1 MKTPQFTLTSVT
13 PTPRASLLLTFADG
27 EKFEIDLVD
36 VITKLRALEPLKDQ
50 ALFMKARL
58 GEFHDTVV
66 WDEDGALELAA
77 DNLRAMGIEQA
88 GGISHE
94 FIVRWMYENELNL
107 ETAAIALGMSRRMVA
122 YYRSGAKA
130 VPRTVALACLGWR
143 AMKLGQVDDRF
154 ALAA

>member
-1 MKTPQFTLTSVT
+1 
-13 PTPRASLLLTFADG
+13 
-27 EKFEIDLVD
+27 
-36 VITKLRALEPLKDQ
+36 
-50 ALFMKARL
+50 MKARL
-58 GEFHDTVV
+58 GEFDDTVV
-66 WDEDGALELAA
+66 WDEDNELELAA

-94 FIVRWMYENELNL
+94 FIVRWMYENDLNL
-107 ETAAIALGMSRRMVA
+107 DGAAIALGMSRRMVA

-143 AMKLGQVDDRF
+143 ALRRGQVDERF

>member
-13 PTPRASLLLTFADG
+13 PTLKASLLLTFADG
-27 EKFEIDLVD
+27 EKFEVDLVE
-36 VITKLRALEPLKDQ
+36 VITKLHALGPLKDQ
-50 ALFMKARL
+50 GLFMKARL
-58 GEFHDTVV
+58 GEFDDTVV
-66 WDEDGALELAA
+66 WDEDGELELAA

-94 FIVRWMYENELNL
+94 FIVRWMYENDLNL
-107 ETAAIALGMSRRMVA
+107 DGAAIALGMSRRMVA

-143 AMKLGQVDDRF
+143 ALRQGQVDERF

>member
-1 MKTPQFTLTSVT
+1 MKTPQFTLTSVA

-27 EKFEIDLVD
+27 EKFEVDLVD
-36 VITKLRALEPLKDQ
+36 VITKLRSLEPLKDQ
-50 ALFMKARL
+50 TLFMKARP
-58 GEFHDTVV
+58 GEFDDTVV

-77 DNLRAMGIEQA
+77 DNLRAMGIEQT

-94 FIVRWMYENELNL
+94 FIVSWMYENGLDL

-143 AMKLGQVDDRF
+143 AMKLGQIDDRF

>member
-1 MKTPQFTLTSVT
+1 MKTPQFTLSSVT

-27 EKFEIDLVD
+27 EKFEVDLVG
-36 VITKLRALEPLKDQ
+36 VITKLRSLEPLKDQ

-58 GEFHDTVV
+58 GEFDDTVV
-66 WDEDGALELAA
+66 WDDNGALELAA

-94 FIVRWMYENELNL
+94 FIVRWMYENGLSL

-143 AMKLGQVDDRF
+143 ALRQGQVDERF

>member
-1 MKTPQFTLTSVT
+1 MKAPQFTLTNVT

-27 EKFEIDLVD
+27 EKFEVDLVD
-36 VITKLRALEPLKDQ
+36 VITKLRALGPLKDQ
-50 ALFMKARL
+50 RLFMKARL
-58 GEFHDTVV
+58 GEFDDTVI
-66 WDEDGALELAA
+66 WDEDGSLALAA

-107 ETAAIALGMSRRMVA
+107 ETAALALGMSRRMVA

-130 VPRTVALACLGWR
+130 VPRTVALACLGWQ
-143 AMKLGQVDDRF
+143 AMRQGQVKDRF

>member
-13 PTPRASLLLTFADG
+13 PTLRASLLLAFADC
-27 EKFEIDLVD
+27 EKFEVNLVD
-36 VITKLRALEPLKDQ
+36 VITKLRSLKPLKEQ
-50 ALFMKARL
+50 ALFMKARM
-58 GEFHDTVV
+58 GEFNDTVV
-66 WDEDGALELAA
+66 WDDEGALELAA

-94 FIVRWMYENELNL
+94 FIIRWMYENELNL

-143 AMKLGQVDDRF
+143 AVKLGRIDDQF

>member
-1 MKTPQFTLTSVT
+1 MKTPPLTLISVT
-13 PTPRASLLLTFADG
+13 PTPRTSLLLTFADG
-27 EKFEIDLVD
+27 EKFEVDLVD
-36 VITKLRALEPLKDQ
+36 VITKLRSLEPLKDQ
-50 ALFMKARL
+50 SLFMKARL
-58 GEFHDTVV
+58 GEFNDTVV
-66 WDEDGALELAA
+66 WDEDGDLELAA

-88 GGISHE
+88 VGISHE
-94 FIVRWMYENELNL
+94 FIVPWMYENELNL
-107 ETAAIALGMSRRMVA
+107 ETAAVALGMSRRMVA